1 MKALS
6 EKEQSILRLRLQGK
20 NMSEIATILGYHD
33 ASGVKKAIKRIG
45 QKLID
50 AGVVDPDQLTGRKIS

>member
-1 MKALS
+1 
-6 EKEQSILRLRLQGK
+6 
-20 NMSEIATILGYHD
+20 MSEIATALGYHD

-50 AGVVDPDQLTGRKIS
+50 AGVVDPEQLAGRKIAK

>member
-1 MKALS
+1 
-6 EKEQSILRLRLQGK
+6 
-20 NMSEIATILGYHD
+20 MSEIATILGYHD

-50 AGVVDPDQLTGRKIS
+50 AGVVDPELLTERKIAK